1 MNNTFEIGRKS
12 LKVRLNIKKIYGFKV
27 LINEELICRAGF
39 ENENS
44 VVTCILDS
52 IGGKNDDS
60 EELNI
65 SICGLN
71 SDTNQRADW
80 YENNLQEGDK
90 ISIEIISDNF
100 DTPSSIREPKS
111 EKDIIAQELK
121 YFNKLKAE
129 LKDHLKE

>member
-71 SDTNQRADW
+71 SDTNQRADL

>member
-1 MNNTFEIGRKS
+1 M
-12 LKVRLNIKKIYGFKV
+12 KKIFGFKV
-27 LINEELICRAGF
+27 LINEETICRAGF

-44 VVTCILDS
+44 ILTCILDS
-52 IGGKNDDS
+52 IRRKDDDS

-65 SICGLN
+65 SISGLN
-71 SDTNQRADW
+71 TDTNQSVAWID
-80 YENNLQEGDK
+80 NKLKEGDK

-100 DTPSSIREPKS
+100 DTPYVIREPKS
-111 EKDIIAQELK
+111 EKDIIAQKLK